1 MQALL
6 SFKQHLTD
14 PSGRLSSWA
23 GHNCCHWKGVSC
35 DNSSRRVTKIDLR
48 NTYEDRLFDDYGGD
62 YGEERDEAAY
72 EESFLR
78 GKITSSLLSLKHL
91 SYLDLS
97 DNNLQGIS
105 ILCQLQSLRYLNIS
119 FASSDGGIHN
129 CFFNLT
135 NLKKLD
141 LSGISFSGHF
151 PSELAGLKSLE
162 HLDLSH
168 NFLKGKI
175 PKLIGNFCNL
185 KFLSLE
191 DNTLDGGIQ
200 ELLSGFSNCTNNRL
214 ESLDLSS
221 NEFVTELPAS
231 LGVLTNLQHL
241 HLEGNN
247 MYGSIPESFGQLS
260 ELVDLGL
267 SQNSWKGIVT
277 ETHLMNLTRLRHLD
291 VSTDQPM
298 SLIFS
303 VAYEWVPPFKLY
315 TIDITNCRV
324 GPAFSVWLQ
333 WQTELSD
340 VTLHNTGVSDSIP
353 EEWFLKLSSKLQHM
367 DLSYN
372 QIHGR
377 LPFQFKCPYLYH
389 IDLSHNHFEGPLPL
403 LSSNAS
409 ILDFQSNLLSGPIPL
424 DFGQLMPKLE
434 ILYLSE
440 NHLNGAI
447 PASLCNMQNL
457 SMLSL
462 RRNQLSGEFPQAWS
476 LWHNIVVVDVADN
489 NLSGSI
495 PSSMGVPSSL
505 IILKMNNNNF
515 VGKIPSGL
523 KNSTSLCSI
532 DLGGNKFTGSV
543 PWWIGSNLSML
554 STLRLRSN
562 LLSGHIP
569 HQLCYLPYLHIL
581 DLGDNNFSGT
591 IPQCLENLTALTLF
605 PYNNYTMPTYYD
617 VQTSVVSKG
626 SELVY
631 YRTALEWV
639 YSIDLSSNNL
649 EGEIPEEIT
658 SLMSL
663 GTLNLSRNQLRGRIP
678 PKIGNLRWLESL
690 DLSHNHLC
698 GQIPQ
703 SFSSLTF
710 LSHVNLSYNNLT
722 GRIPLGNQLQTLND
736 SSIYGGNPSL
746 CGLPL
751 LTKCPGDDTPNRLPF
766 PSSGAGENKDEGDE
780 GMLWFYVSI
789 MLGFIVGFWGV
800 CGTLLIKKS
809 WRYAYFR

>member
-1 MQALL
+1 MLTYSTLLISSILLTICSFSHWPLHVYTLL
-6 SFKQHLTD
+6 SFVWLMD
-14 PSGRLSSWA
+14 ASGKRCKHFL
-23 GHNCCHWKGVSC
+23 
-35 DNSSRRVTKIDLR
+35 DL
-48 NTYEDRLFDDYGGD
+48 NIILPIPPVG
-62 YGEERDEAAY
+62 
-72 EESFLR
+72 
-78 GKITSSLLSLKHL
+78 SLLGLATIAATGKEFHATTAVVVLERLTSVTHMKIACLMITLMIMVKSGTRQLMKSLAWEHL
-91 SYLDLS
+91 SHLDLS

-105 ILCQLQSLRYLNIS
+105 LLCQLQSLRYLNIS
-119 FASSDGGIHN
+119 FASSDAVIHN

-151 PSELAGLKSLE
+151 PSELAGLESLE

-168 NFLKGKI
+168 NYLKGKI

-214 ESLDLSS
+214 ESLDLSI

-241 HLEGNN
+241 HLEDNSFWGPIPTSVGNLSSLKTLNLRRNN
-247 MYGSIPESFGQLS
+247 MNGAIPESFGQLS

-315 TIDITNCRV
+315 TIDITNCSV

-353 EEWFLKLSSKLQHM
+353 EEW
-367 DLSYN
+367 
-372 QIHGR
+372 
-377 LPFQFKCPYLYH
+377 LPFQFKCPNLYQ
-389 IDLSHNHFEGPLPL
+389 IDLSHNHFAGPLPL

-409 ILDFQSNLLSGPIPL
+409 ILDFQSNLFSGPIPL
-424 DFGQLMPKLE
+424 DFGRLMPKLE

-462 RRNQLSGEFPQAWS
+462 RRNQLSGDFPQAWS
-476 LWHNIVVVDVADN
+476 LWHNIRVVDVADN
-489 NLSGSI
+489 NLSGNI

-505 IILKMNNNNF
+505 
-515 VGKIPSGL
+515 
-523 KNSTSLCSI
+523 
-532 DLGGNKFTGSV
+532 
-543 PWWIGSNLSML
+543 
-554 STLRLRSN
+554 
-562 LLSGHIP
+562 
-569 HQLCYLPYLHIL
+569 LCYLPYLHIL

-591 IPQCLENLTALTLF
+591 IPKCLKNLTALTVF

-639 YSIDLSSNNL
+639 YSVDLSSNNL

-678 PKIGNLRWLESL
+678 QKIGNLRWLETL

-722 GRIPLGNQLQTLND
+722 GRIPWGNQLQTLND

-809 WRYAYFR
+809 WRYAYFRFFDNIKDKVALAIALKVSHLQNKF

>member
-1 MQALL
+1 MVMDRCNANLFNPTHLLNIAHYLLLFSLASSCLHLTELRLVDGCLREEKQALL

-14 PSGRLSSWA
+14 PSGRLSSW
-23 GHNCCHWKGVSC
+23 
-35 DNSSRRVTKIDLR
+35 
-48 NTYEDRLFDDYGGD
+48 
-62 YGEERDEAAY
+62 GEEWDEAAY
-72 EESFLR
+72 EESCLG

-105 ILCQLQSLRYLNIS
+105 LLCQLQSLRYLNIS
-119 FASSDGGIHN
+119 FSSDGVIHN

-151 PSELAGLKSLE
+151 PSELAGLEFLE
-162 HLDLSH
+162 YLDLSH
-168 NFLKGKI
+168 NYLK
-175 PKLIGNFCNL
+175 
-185 KFLSLE
+185 
-191 DNTLDGGIQ
+191 D
-200 ELLSGFSNCTNNRL
+200 CTNNRL
-214 ESLDLSS
+214 ESLDLSI

-241 HLEGNN
+241 HLEGNSFWGSIPTSVGNLSSLKTLNLRGNN
-247 MYGSIPESFGQLS
+247 MNGAIPESFGQLS

-315 TIDITNCRV
+315 TIDITNCSV

-377 LPFQFKCPYLYH
+377 LPFQFKCPNLYH
-389 IDLSHNHFEGPLPL
+389 IDLSHNHFAGPLPL

-409 ILDFQSNLLSGPIPL
+409 ILDFQSNLFSGPIPL
-424 DFGQLMPKLE
+424 DFGRLMPKLE

-462 RRNQLSGEFPQAWS
+462 RRNQLSGDFPQAWS
-476 LWHNIVVVDVADN
+476 LWHNIRVVDVADN
-489 NLSGSI
+489 NLSGNI

-505 IILKMNNNNF
+505 IILKMNNNNIGCNSFRFEKFNIF
-515 VGKIPSGL
+515 V
-523 KNSTSLCSI
+523 
-532 DLGGNKFTGSV
+532 
-543 PWWIGSNLSML
+543 
-554 STLRLRSN
+554 
-562 LLSGHIP
+562 
-569 HQLCYLPYLHIL
+569 QY
-581 DLGDNNFSGT
+581 
-591 IPQCLENLTALTLF
+591 
-605 PYNNYTMPTYYD
+605 
-617 VQTSVVSKG
+617 
-626 SELVY
+626 
-631 YRTALEWV
+631 
-639 YSIDLSSNNL
+639 
-649 EGEIPEEIT
+649 
-658 SLMSL
+658 
-663 GTLNLSRNQLRGRIP
+663 
-678 PKIGNLRWLESL
+678 
-690 DLSHNHLC
+690 
-698 GQIPQ
+698 
-703 SFSSLTF
+703 
-710 LSHVNLSYNNLT
+710 
-722 GRIPLGNQLQTLND
+722 
-736 SSIYGGNPSL
+736 
-746 CGLPL
+746 
-751 LTKCPGDDTPNRLPF
+751 
-766 PSSGAGENKDEGDE
+766 
-780 GMLWFYVSI
+780 
-789 MLGFIVGFWGV
+789 
-800 CGTLLIKKS
+800 
-809 WRYAYFR
+809 

>member
-1 MQALL
+1 CNANLINPTCLLNIAHYLLLFSLASSCLHLTELRLVDGCLREEMQALL
-6 SFKQHLTD
+6 RFKQHLTD
-14 PSGRLSSWA
+14 PSGRLSSWV

-35 DNSSRRVTKIDLR
+35 DNRSRRVTKIDLR
-48 NTYEDRLFDDYGGD
+48 NTYEDRLFDDYADD
-62 YGEERDEAAY
+62 YGEEWDEAAY
-72 EESFLR
+72 EESCL
-78 GKITSSLLSLKHL
+78 GV
-91 SYLDLS
+91 
-97 DNNLQGIS
+97 
-105 ILCQLQSLRYLNIS
+105 
-119 FASSDGGIHN
+119 IHN

-135 NLKKLD
+135 NLKTLD

-151 PSELAGLKSLE
+151 PSELAGLESLE

-168 NFLKGKI
+168 NYLKGKI

-214 ESLDLSS
+214 ESLDLSI
-221 NEFVTELPAS
+221 NEFVTELPAC
-231 LGVLTNLQHL
+231 LGVLTKLQHL
-241 HLEGNN
+241 HLEGNSFW
-247 MYGSIPESFGQLS
+247 GSIPTSVG
-260 ELVDLGL
+260 
-267 SQNSWKGIVT
+267 NSKP
-277 ETHLMNLTRLRHLD
+277 
-291 VSTDQPM
+291 S
-298 SLIFS
+298 S

-315 TIDITNCRV
+315 TIDITNCSV

-377 LPFQFKCPYLYH
+377 LPFQFKCPNLYH
-389 IDLSHNHFEGPLPL
+389 IDLSHNHF
-403 LSSNAS
+403 A
-409 ILDFQSNLLSGPIPL
+409 GPIPL
-424 DFGQLMPKLE
+424 DFGRLMPKLE

-462 RRNQLSGEFPQAWS
+462 WRNQLSGDFPQAWS
-476 LWHNIVVVDVADN
+476 LWHNIRVVHVADN
-489 NLSGSI
+489 NLSGNI

-505 IILKMNNNNF
+505 IILKTNNNNF
-515 VGKIPSGL
+515 GCKIPSGL

-532 DLGGNKFTGSV
+532 DLGDNKFTGSV

-562 LLSGHIP
+562 VLSGHIP

-581 DLGDNNFSGT
+581 DLGDYNFSGT
-591 IPQCLENLTALTLF
+591 IPKCLKNLTALTVF

-678 PKIGNLRWLESL
+678 QKIINLRWLETL

-722 GRIPLGNQLQTLND
+722 GRIPLGNQLQTLDD

-766 PSSGAGENKDEGDE
+766 PSSGAGENKNEGA
-780 GMLWFYVSI
+780 
-789 MLGFIVGFWGV
+789 
-800 CGTLLIKKS
+800 TLLAKTLWPEHIDTFATMNNTQIS
-809 WRYAYFR
+809 FTGFQDHANHD